1 MTTLD
6 KVALI
11 LSKHGYSLT
20 EGMKILMQPARMVN
34 SCISTKTKTVWCG

>member
-20 EGMKILMQPARMVN
+20 EGMKIYDAA
-34 SCISTKTKTVWCG
+34 S